1 MYYVQL
7 EEIPRFW
14 NLNMNAIH
22 NYFNG
27 NFTYSVVKGQYY
39 SLLRLFETFI
49 IQLSIY
55 TLIVDN
61 VFVISAARFIY

>member
-22 NYFNG
+22 NYLNG
-27 NFTYSVVKGQYY
+27 NFTYSVVKRQYY
-39 SLLRLFETFI
+39 SLFRLFETFI
-49 IQLSIY
+49 IQLSID
-55 TLIVDN
+55 TLIGDN
-61 VFVISAARFIY
+61 VFVMSAARFIY

>member
-22 NYFNG
+22 NYLNG
-27 NFTYSVVKGQYY
+27 NFTYSVVKRQYY
-39 SLLRLFETFI
+39 SLFRLFETFI
-49 IQLSIY
+49 IQLSIN
-55 TLIVDN
+55 TLIGDN
-61 VFVISAARFIY
+61 VFVMSAARFIY

>member
-22 NYFNG
+22 NYLNG
-27 NFTYSVVKGQYY
+27 NFTYSVVKTHYY
-39 SLLRLFETFI
+39 SLFRLFETFI
-49 IQLSIY
+49 IQLSIN
-55 TLIVDN
+55 TLIGDN
-61 VFVISAARFIY
+61 VFVMSAARFIY

>member
-22 NYFNG
+22 NYLNG
-27 NFTYSVVKGQYY
+27 NFTYSVVKRQYY
-39 SLLRLFETFI
+39 SLFRLFETFI
-49 IQLSIY
+49 IQLSIF